1 MILENVEVV
10 WNRKWNFLTIIFYLF
25 ERDSR
30 KISVKYL
37 STNNISNLERSNNVY
52 RYLFTSPDEINK
64 RI

>member
-10 WNRKWNFLTIIFYLF
+10 WNRNFLTIIFYLF